1 MTLDELRRDARRR
14 GIATSFTDA
23 GGRFH
28 TVSDT
33 TLRAVLEAMGPAPE
47 ATAWP
52 PVVVARQGRRCDWR
66 PPVGEPVTLALESG
80 AERPLP
86 AKLPGDLPPG
96 RHRLAGR
103 TGATTLVVAPGRCHL
118 PAALAE
124 GGRAWG
130 WAAQLYAVRSRSSWG
145 IGDLGDLAG
154 LLAAT
159 APLGATFA
167 LLNPLHAASPGEPSP
182 YNPSSRVFRNPLYLR
197 VEAVPELAALAGG
210 ERDRVEALA
219 RAGRDLLAR
228 DRIVRPAVYQLKDE
242 VLRLAHG
249 ALARLPGRQAGLAA
263 YRAATANLER
273 FATFCALQHV
283 HGRDWRAWPAAYRDP
298 ARPEVAAFGAE
309 HGDEVGYHA
318 WLQWLLDEQLAAAAA
333 TTPVDYP
340 ARSFPGWATLP
351 VGAPRTGWAGSGTP
365 GGSASSAP
373 GGAGSGA
380 PSGAGLGVVNDL
392 AIGFAPD
399 GFDAWTFQGE
409 LAAGMSVGAPPDPL
423 GPRGQDWGLP
433 AFVPDR
439 LTARGYGP
447 FAQTIRAG
455 MAHAAGLR
463 IDHVMGLFRLFWI
476 PKGAEP
482 AQGTYVRYPADDLL
496 GVLAL
501 ESHRAAAL
509 VVGEDL
515 GTVEPGVRE
524 RLEADGV
531 LSYRLAW
538 FEHGPGGGRRRAAD
552 YPRLALAATTTHDL
566 PTVAGFFSG
575 SDLRHLFEIGVAA
588 PGGDEQADQE
598 AQRASLRRLLEDEG
612 LLAPGEESVEAIVA
626 ALYGFLART
635 PSMLV
640 AATLED
646 AVEAPDR
653 PNVPGTIDQR
663 PNWSLPLP
671 VPLDDLAADPRVR
684 RLAGIL
690 SDGIAAATPEAER
703 NS

>member
-1 MTLDELRRDARRR
+1 MMLEELRRAAEAR

-23 GGRFH
+23 AGRRYV
-28 TVSDT
+28 VSEA
-33 TLRAVLEAMGPAPE
+33 TLEAVLKAMGPAP
-47 ATAWP
+47 ATTAWP
-52 PVVVARQGRRCDWR
+52 PVVVARTGRQVTWR
-66 PPVGEPVTLALESG
+66 PPEGEPATLVLETG
-80 AERPLP
+80 QERPLP
-86 AKLPGDLPPG
+86 AELPGDLPPG
-96 RHRLAGR
+96 WHRVQGR

-118 PAALAE
+118 PAELE
-124 GGRAWG
+124 GGGRAWG
-130 WAAQLYAVRSRSSWG
+130 WAAQLYAVRSRASWG

-159 APLGATFA
+159 APLGAGFA
-167 LLNPLHAASPGEPSP
+167 LLNPLHAAMPTEPSP
-182 YNPSSRVFRNPLYLR
+182 YNPSSRVFRNPLYLHI
-197 VEAVPELAALAGG
+197 EDVPELAGLDP
-210 ERDRVEALA
+210 RDRARVEALA
-219 RAGRDLLAR
+219 RAGQTLLDK
-228 DRIVRPAVYQLKDE
+228 DRIDRPAVYRLKDE
-242 VLRLAHG
+242 ALRLAQA
-249 ALARLPGRQAGLAA
+249 ALGRAPGRRDGLAA
-263 YRAATANLER
+263 YRAATPNLER

-283 HGRDWRAWPAAYRDP
+283 HGQDWRTWPAAYRHP
-298 ARPEVAAFGAE
+298 GRPEVGAFGE
-309 HGDEVGYHA
+309 QHHLEVAYHA
-318 WLQWLLDEQLAAAAA
+318 WLQWLLDEQLAA
-333 TTPVDYP
+333 V
-340 ARSFPGWATLP
+340 RPGW
-351 VGAPRTGWAGSGTP
+351 GQ
-365 GGSASSAP
+365 
-373 GGAGSGA
+373 
-380 PSGAGLGVVNDL
+380 LGVVNDL

-399 GFDAWTFQGE
+399 GFDAWSFQDE

-439 LTARGYGP
+439 LTAGGYAP

-476 PKGAEP
+476 PEGAEP

-501 ESHRAAAL
+501 ESAAAQAL

-524 RLEADGV
+524 RLAAEGV

-538 FEHGPGGGRRRAAD
+538 FEHGPADGRRRAAD

-575 SDLRHLFEIGVAA
+575 TDIDHLYDIGVAT
-588 PGGDEQADQE
+588 PGGPEQADQE
-598 AQRASLRRLLEDEG
+598 AQRESLCRLLEEEG
-612 LLAPGEESVEAIVA
+612 LLAPDERSVPAIVA

-646 AVEAPDR
+646 AVESHDR

-690 SDGIAAATPEAER
+690 SEGTTQATVR
-703 NS
+703 S

>member
-1 MTLDELRRDARRR
+1 MMLEELRRAAEAR

-23 GGRFH
+23 AGRRYV
-28 TVSDT
+28 VSEA
-33 TLRAVLEAMGPAPE
+33 TLEAVLEAMGPAPPPS
-47 ATAWP
+47 AWP
-52 PVVVARQGRRCDWR
+52 PVVVARTGRQVTWR
-66 PPVGEPVTLALESG
+66 PPEGEPATLVLETG
-80 AERPLP
+80 QERPLP
-86 AKLPGDLPPG
+86 AELPGDLPPG
-96 RHRLAGR
+96 WHRVEGR

-118 PAALAE
+118 PAELE
-124 GGRAWG
+124 GGGRAWG
-130 WAAQLYAVRSRSSWG
+130 WAAQLYAVRSRASWG

-159 APLGATFA
+159 APLGAGFA
-167 LLNPLHAASPGEPSP
+167 LLNPLHAAMPTEPSP
-182 YNPSSRVFRNPLYLR
+182 YNPSSRVFRNPLYLHI
-197 VEAVPELAALAGG
+197 EDVPELAGLDP
-210 ERDRVEALA
+210 RDRARVEALA
-219 RAGRDLLAR
+219 RAGQTLLDK
-228 DRIVRPAVYQLKDE
+228 DRIDRPAVYRLKDE
-242 VLRLAHG
+242 ALRLAQA
-249 ALARLPGRQAGLAA
+249 ALGRAPGRRDGLAA
-263 YRAATANLER
+263 YRAATPNLER

-283 HGRDWRAWPAAYRDP
+283 HGQDWRTWPAAYRHP
-298 ARPEVAAFGAE
+298 GRPEVGAFGE
-309 HGDEVGYHA
+309 QHHLEVAYHA
-318 WLQWLLDEQLAAAAA
+318 WLQWLLDEQLAA
-333 TTPVDYP
+333 V
-340 ARSFPGWATLP
+340 RPGW
-351 VGAPRTGWAGSGTP
+351 GQ
-365 GGSASSAP
+365 
-373 GGAGSGA
+373 
-380 PSGAGLGVVNDL
+380 LGVVNDL

-399 GFDAWTFQGE
+399 GFDAWSFQDE

-439 LTARGYGP
+439 LTAGGYAP

-476 PKGAEP
+476 PEGAEP

-501 ESHRAAAL
+501 ESAAAQAL

-524 RLEADGV
+524 RLAAEGV

-538 FEHGPGGGRRRAAD
+538 FEQGPADGRRRAAD

-575 SDLRHLFEIGVAA
+575 TDIDHLYDIGVAT
-588 PGGDEQADQE
+588 PGGPEQADQE
-598 AQRASLRRLLEDEG
+598 AQRESLCRLLEEEG
-612 LLAPGEESVEAIVA
+612 LLAPDERSVPAIVA

-646 AVEAPDR
+646 AVEAHDR

-690 SDGIAAATPEAER
+690 SEGTTQATAR
-703 NS
+703 S

>member
-1 MTLDELRRDARRR
+1 MMLEELRRAAEAR

-23 GGRFH
+23 AGRRYV
-28 TVSDT
+28 VSEA
-33 TLRAVLEAMGPAPE
+33 TLEAVLEAMGPAP
-47 ATAWP
+47 ATTAWP
-52 PVVVARQGRRCDWR
+52 PVVVTRTGRQVTWR
-66 PPVGEPVTLALESG
+66 PPEGEPATLVLETG
-80 AERPLP
+80 QERPLP
-86 AKLPGDLPPG
+86 AELPGDLPPG
-96 RHRLAGR
+96 WHRVQGR

-118 PAALAE
+118 PAELE
-124 GGRAWG
+124 GGGRAWG
-130 WAAQLYAVRSRSSWG
+130 WAAQLYAVRSRASWG

-159 APLGATFA
+159 APLGAGFA
-167 LLNPLHAASPGEPSP
+167 LLNPLHAAMPTEPSP
-182 YNPSSRVFRNPLYLR
+182 YNPSSRVFRNPLYLHI
-197 VEAVPELAALAGG
+197 EDVPELAGLDP
-210 ERDRVEALA
+210 RDRARVEALA
-219 RAGRDLLAR
+219 RAGQTLLDK
-228 DRIVRPAVYQLKDE
+228 DRIDRPAVYRLKDE
-242 VLRLAHG
+242 ALRLAQA
-249 ALARLPGRQAGLAA
+249 ALGRAPGRRDGLAA
-263 YRAATANLER
+263 YRAATPNLER

-283 HGRDWRAWPAAYRDP
+283 HGQDWRTWPAAYRHP
-298 ARPEVAAFGAE
+298 GRPEVGAFGE
-309 HGDEVGYHA
+309 QHHLEVAYHA
-318 WLQWLLDEQLAAAAA
+318 WLQWLLDEQLAA
-333 TTPVDYP
+333 V
-340 ARSFPGWATLP
+340 RPGW
-351 VGAPRTGWAGSGTP
+351 GQ
-365 GGSASSAP
+365 
-373 GGAGSGA
+373 
-380 PSGAGLGVVNDL
+380 LGVVNDL

-399 GFDAWTFQGE
+399 GFDAWSFQDE

-439 LTARGYGP
+439 LTAGGYAP

-476 PKGAEP
+476 PEGAEP

-501 ESHRAAAL
+501 ESAAAQAL

-524 RLEADGV
+524 RLAAEGV

-538 FEHGPGGGRRRAAD
+538 FEHGPADGRRRAAD

-575 SDLRHLFEIGVAA
+575 TDIDHLYDIGVAT
-588 PGGDEQADQE
+588 PGGPEQADQE
-598 AQRASLRRLLEDEG
+598 AQRESLCRLLEEEG
-612 LLAPGEESVEAIVA
+612 LLAPDERSVPAIVA

-646 AVEAPDR
+646 AVESHDR

-671 VPLDDLAADPRVR
+671 VLLDDLAADPRVR

-690 SDGIAAATPEAER
+690 SEGTTQATAR
-703 NS
+703 S

>member
-1 MTLDELRRDARRR
+1 MMLEELRRAAEAR

-23 GGRFH
+23 AGRRYV
-28 TVSDT
+28 VSEA
-33 TLRAVLEAMGPAPE
+33 TLEAVLEAMGPAP
-47 ATAWP
+47 APSAWP
-52 PVVVARQGRRCDWR
+52 SVVVARTGRQVTWR
-66 PPVGEPVTLALESG
+66 PPEGEPATLVLETG
-80 AERPLP
+80 QERPLP
-86 AKLPGDLPPG
+86 AELPGDLPPG
-96 RHRLAGR
+96 WHRVQGR

-118 PAALAE
+118 PAELE
-124 GGRAWG
+124 GGGRAWG
-130 WAAQLYAVRSRSSWG
+130 WAAQLYAVRSRASWG

-159 APLGATFA
+159 APLGAGFA
-167 LLNPLHAASPGEPSP
+167 LLNPLHAAMPTEPSP
-182 YNPSSRVFRNPLYLR
+182 YNPSSRVFRNPLYLN
-197 VEAVPELAALAGG
+197 VEDVPELAGLDP
-210 ERDRVEALA
+210 RDRARVEVLA
-219 RAGRDLLAR
+219 RAGQTLLDE
-228 DRIVRPAVYQLKDE
+228 DRIDRPAVYRLKDE
-242 VLRLAHG
+242 ALRLAQA
-249 ALARLPGRQAGLAA
+249 ALGRAPGRRDGLAA
-263 YRAATANLER
+263 YRAATPNLER

-283 HGRDWRAWPAAYRDP
+283 HGQDWRTWPAAYRHP
-298 ARPEVAAFGAE
+298 GRPEVGAFGE
-309 HGDEVGYHA
+309 QHHLEVAYHA
-318 WLQWLLDEQLAAAAA
+318 WLQWLLDEQLAA
-333 TTPVDYP
+333 V
-340 ARSFPGWATLP
+340 RPGW
-351 VGAPRTGWAGSGTP
+351 GQ
-365 GGSASSAP
+365 
-373 GGAGSGA
+373 
-380 PSGAGLGVVNDL
+380 LGVVNDL

-399 GFDAWTFQGE
+399 GFDAWSFQDE

-439 LTARGYGP
+439 LTAGGYAP

-476 PKGAEP
+476 PEGAEP

-501 ESHRAAAL
+501 ESAAAQAL

-524 RLEADGV
+524 RLAAEGV

-538 FEHGPGGGRRRAAD
+538 FEHGPDDGRRRAAD

-575 SDLRHLFEIGVAA
+575 TDIDHLYDIGVAT
-588 PGGDEQADQE
+588 PGGPEQADQE
-598 AQRASLRRLLEDEG
+598 AQRESLCRLLEDEG
-612 LLAPGEESVEAIVA
+612 LLAPDERSVPAIVA

-646 AVEAPDR
+646 AVEAHDR

-690 SDGIAAATPEAER
+690 SKGTTQATAEAER
-703 NS
+703 KS

>member
-1 MTLDELRRDARRR
+1 MMLEELRRAAEAR

-23 GGRFH
+23 AGRRYV
-28 TVSDT
+28 VSEA
-33 TLRAVLEAMGPAPE
+33 TLEAVLEAMGPAP
-47 ATAWP
+47 APSAWP
-52 PVVVARQGRRCDWR
+52 SVVVARTGRQVTWR
-66 PPVGEPVTLALESG
+66 PPEGEPATLVLETG
-80 AERPLP
+80 QERPLP
-86 AKLPGDLPPG
+86 AELPGDLPPG
-96 RHRLAGR
+96 WHRVQGR

-118 PAALAE
+118 PAELE
-124 GGRAWG
+124 GGGRAWG
-130 WAAQLYAVRSRSSWG
+130 WAAQLYAVRSRASWG

-159 APLGATFA
+159 APLGAGFA
-167 LLNPLHAASPGEPSP
+167 LLNPLHAAMPTEPSP
-182 YNPSSRVFRNPLYLR
+182 YNPSSRVFRNPLYLH
-197 VEAVPELAALAGG
+197 VEDVPELAGLDP
-210 ERDRVEALA
+210 RDRARVEALA
-219 RAGRDLLAR
+219 RAGQTLLDK
-228 DRIVRPAVYQLKDE
+228 DRIDRPAVYRLKDE
-242 VLRLAHG
+242 ALRLAQA
-249 ALARLPGRQAGLAA
+249 ALGRAPGRRDGLAA
-263 YRAATANLER
+263 YRAATPNLER

-283 HGRDWRAWPAAYRDP
+283 HGQDWRTWPAAYRHP
-298 ARPEVAAFGAE
+298 GRPEVGAFGE
-309 HGDEVGYHA
+309 QHHLEVAYHA
-318 WLQWLLDEQLAAAAA
+318 WLQWLLDEQLAA
-333 TTPVDYP
+333 V
-340 ARSFPGWATLP
+340 RPGW
-351 VGAPRTGWAGSGTP
+351 GQ
-365 GGSASSAP
+365 
-373 GGAGSGA
+373 
-380 PSGAGLGVVNDL
+380 LGVVNDL

-399 GFDAWTFQGE
+399 GFDAWSFQDE

-439 LTARGYGP
+439 LTAGGYAP

-476 PKGAEP
+476 PAGAEP

-501 ESHRAAAL
+501 ESAAAQAL

-524 RLEADGV
+524 RLAAEGV

-538 FEHGPGGGRRRAAD
+538 FEHGPDDGRRRAAD

-575 SDLRHLFEIGVAA
+575 TDIDHLYDIGVAT
-588 PGGDEQADQE
+588 PGGPEQADQE
-598 AQRASLRRLLEDEG
+598 AQRESLCRLLEDEG
-612 LLAPGEESVEAIVA
+612 LLAPGERSVPAIVA

-646 AVEAPDR
+646 AVEAHDR

-690 SDGIAAATPEAER
+690 SEGPNRTPAEAER
-703 NS
+703 KS

>member
-1 MTLDELRRDARRR
+1 MTLDELRRTARGR

-23 GGRFH
+23 GGRFS
-28 TVSDT
+28 TVSEP

-47 ATAWP
+47 PTAWP

-66 PPVGEPVTLALESG
+66 PPEGEPVTLALEGG

-86 AKLPGDLPPG
+86 AELPDDLPPG
-96 RHRLAGR
+96 RHRVIGR

-159 APLGATFA
+159 APLGAGFA

-197 VEAVPELAALAGG
+197 VEAVPELAALTAD

-219 RAGRDLLAR
+219 RAGRDLLAG
-228 DRIVRPAVYQLKDE
+228 DRIDRPAVYRLKDE
-242 VLRLAHG
+242 ALRLASG
-249 ALARLPGRQAGLAA
+249 ALARLPDRQAGLAG

-273 FATFCALQHV
+273 FATFCALQHA
-283 HGRDWRAWPAAYRDP
+283 HGRDWRTWPAAYRDP
-298 ARPEVAAFGAE
+298 ARPEVAAFGAG

-318 WLQWLLDEQLAAAAA
+318 WLQWLLDEQLAAA
-333 TTPVDYP
+333 TPDGP
-340 ARSFPGWATLP
+340 
-351 VGAPRTGWAGSGTP
+351 
-365 GGSASSAP
+365 
-373 GGAGSGA
+373 
-380 PSGAGLGVVNDL
+380 GLGVLNDL

-399 GFDAWTFQGE
+399 GFDAWSFQDE
-409 LAAGMSVGAPPDPL
+409 LAPGITVGAPPDPL

-439 LTARGYGP
+439 LAAGGYEP

-476 PKGAEP
+476 PEGAEP
-482 AQGTYVRYPADDLL
+482 AEGTYVRYSADDLL
-496 GVLAL
+496 GILAL
-501 ESHRAAAL
+501 ESVAAGAL

-515 GTVEPGVRE
+515 GTVEHGVRE
-524 RLEADGV
+524 RLEAEGV

-538 FEHGPGGGRRRAAD
+538 FERGPGGGRRRAAD

-575 SDLRHLFEIGVAA
+575 SDLRHLYEIGVAA

-612 LLAPGEESVEAIVA
+612 LLAPGEGSVEAIVA

-635 PSMLV
+635 PSMLL

-646 AVEAPDR
+646 AVEAHER

-671 VPLDDLAADPRVR
+671 VPLEDLAADPRVR

-690 SDGIAAATPEAER
+690 STGIARAAPEAER
-703 NS
+703 KS

>member
-1 MTLDELRRDARRR
+1 MMLEALRRAAEAR
-14 GIATSFTDA
+14 GITTSFTDA
-23 GGRFH
+23 ADRRYA
-28 TVSDT
+28 VSEA
-33 TLRAVLEAMGPAPE
+33 TLEAVLEAMGPAPVT
-47 ATAWP
+47 AAWP
-52 PVVVARQGRRCDWR
+52 PVVVARIGREVTWA
-66 PPVGEPVTLALESG
+66 PPEGEPATLVLETG
-80 AERPLP
+80 EERPLP
-86 AKLPGDLPPG
+86 AELPGDLPTG
-96 RHRLAGR
+96 WHRVEGR
-103 TGATTLVVAPGRCHL
+103 TGATTLVVAPVRCHL
-118 PAALAE
+118 PAELE
-124 GGRAWG
+124 GGGRAWG
-130 WAAQLYAVRSRSSWG
+130 WAAQLYAVRSRASWG

-159 APLGATFA
+159 APLGAGFA
-167 LLNPLHAASPGEPSP
+167 LLNPLHAALPTEPSP

-197 VEAVPELAALAGG
+197 IENVPELAALDPRD
-210 ERDRVEALA
+210 RDRVEALA
-219 RAGRDLLAR
+219 GAGRGLLDK
-228 DRIVRPAVYQLKDE
+228 DRIDRPAVYRLKDE
-242 VLRLAHG
+242 ALRLAHG
-249 ALARLPGRQAGLAA
+249 AIGRAPGRQDELAA
-263 YRAATANLER
+263 YRAATPNLER

-283 HGRDWRAWPAAYRDP
+283 HGQDWRTWPAAYRHP
-298 ARPEVAAFGAE
+298 GRPEVGAFGE
-309 HGDEVGYHA
+309 QHHEEVAYHA
-318 WLQWLLDEQLAAAAA
+318 WLQWLLDEQLAA
-333 TTPVDYP
+333 V
-340 ARSFPGWATLP
+340 RPGW
-351 VGAPRTGWAGSGTP
+351 GQ
-365 GGSASSAP
+365 
-373 GGAGSGA
+373 
-380 PSGAGLGVVNDL
+380 LGVVNDL

-399 GFDAWTFQGE
+399 GFDAWLFQDE

-439 LTARGYGP
+439 LAAGGYGP

-476 PKGAEP
+476 PDGAEP

-501 ESHRAAAL
+501 ESAAAQAV

-515 GTVEPGVRE
+515 GTVEAGVRE
-524 RLEADGV
+524 RLAAEGV

-538 FEHGPGGGRRRAAD
+538 FEHGPDGGRRRAAD

-575 SDLRHLFEIGVAA
+575 TDLGHLRDIGVAT
-588 PGGDEQADQE
+588 PGGPEQADQE
-598 AQRASLRRLLEDEG
+598 AQRESLCRLLEDEG
-612 LLAPGEESVEAIVA
+612 LLAPGDRSVPAIVA
-626 ALYGFLART
+626 ALYGFLTRT
-635 PSMLV
+635 PAMLV

-646 AVEAPDR
+646 AVEAHDR

-690 SDGIAAATPEAER
+690 SEGTTQATAR
-703 NS
+703 S

>member
-1 MTLDELRRDARRR
+1 MMLDELRRTAEAR

-23 GGRFH
+23 AGERH
-28 TVSDT
+28 VAAEA
-33 TLRAVLEAMGPAPE
+33 TLEAVLEAMGPAP
-47 ATAWP
+47 APAAWP
-52 PVVVARQGRRCDWR
+52 PVVVTRTGRPDASGTWS
-66 PPVGEPVTLALESG
+66 PPEGEPATVVLETG
-80 AERPLP
+80 EERPLP
-86 AKLPGDLPPG
+86 AELPGDLPPG
-96 RHRLAGR
+96 RHRVEGR

-118 PAALAE
+118 PAGLE
-124 GGRAWG
+124 GGGRAWG
-130 WAAQLYAVRSRSSWG
+130 WAAQLYAVRSRASWG

-159 APLGATFA
+159 APLGAGFA
-167 LLNPLHAASPGEPSP
+167 LLNPLHAAMPAEPSP
-182 YNPSSRVFRNPLYLR
+182 YNPSSRVFRNPLYLCI
-197 VEAVPELAALAGG
+197 EDVPELQALDP
-210 ERDRVEALA
+210 E
-219 RAGRDLLAR
+219 AR
-228 DRIVRPAVYQLKDE
+228 DRMEALGGDGRALLGQDRIDRPAVYRLKDTA
-242 VLRLAHG
+242 LRLAHG
-249 ALARLPGRQAGLAA
+249 ALGRVPGRREGLAA
-263 YRAATANLER
+263 YRAATPNLER

-283 HGRDWRAWPAAYRDP
+283 HGQDWRAWPAAYRHP
-298 ARPEVAAFGAE
+298 GRPEVAAFGDQ
-309 HGDEVGYHA
+309 HHQEVAYHA
-318 WLQWLLDEQLAAAAA
+318 WLQWLLDEQLAAAGAA
-333 TTPVDYP
+333 
-340 ARSFPGWATLP
+340 
-351 VGAPRTGWAGSGTP
+351 RTQ
-365 GGSASSAP
+365 
-373 GGAGSGA
+373 
-380 PSGAGLGVVNDL
+380 LGVVNDL

-399 GFDAWTFQGE
+399 GFDAWSFQDE
-409 LAAGMSVGAPPDPL
+409 LAEGISVGAPPDPL

-433 AFVPDR
+433 AFVPDQ
-439 LTARGYGP
+439 LAAGGYGP

-476 PKGAEP
+476 PAGAEP

-524 RLEADGV
+524 RLAAEGV

-538 FEHGPGGGRRRAAD
+538 FEHDHADRRRRAAD

-566 PTVAGFFSG
+566 PTVAGFFTG
-575 SDLRHLFEIGVAA
+575 SDLDHLCDIGVAT
-588 PGGDEQADQE
+588 PGGQEQADQE
-598 AQRASLRRLLEDEG
+598 EQRDSLCRLLEDEG
-612 LLAPGEESVEAIVA
+612 LLAPGERSVEAIVA

-635 PSMLV
+635 PAMLV

-671 VPLDDLAADPRVR
+671 VLLDDLAADPRVR

-690 SDGIAAATPEAER
+690 SAQAGQATAEAER
-703 NS
+703 KS

>member
-1 MTLDELRRDARRR
+1 MMLEELRRAAEAR

-23 GGRFH
+23 AGRRYV
-28 TVSDT
+28 VSEA
-33 TLRAVLEAMGPAPE
+33 TLEAVLEAMGPAP
-47 ATAWP
+47 APSAWP
-52 PVVVARQGRRCDWR
+52 PVVVARTGRQVTWR
-66 PPVGEPVTLALESG
+66 PPEGEPATLVLETG
-80 AERPLP
+80 QERPLP
-86 AKLPGDLPPG
+86 AELPGDLPPG
-96 RHRLAGR
+96 WHRVQGR

-118 PAALAE
+118 PAELE
-124 GGRAWG
+124 GGGRAWG
-130 WAAQLYAVRSRSSWG
+130 WAAQLYAVRSRASWG

-159 APLGATFA
+159 APLGAGFA
-167 LLNPLHAASPGEPSP
+167 LLNPLHAAMPTEPSP
-182 YNPSSRVFRNPLYLR
+182 YNPSSRVFRNPLYLHI
-197 VEAVPELAALAGG
+197 EDVPELAGLDP
-210 ERDRVEALA
+210 RDRARVEALA
-219 RAGRDLLAR
+219 RAGQTLLDK
-228 DRIVRPAVYQLKDE
+228 DRIDRPAVYRLKDE
-242 VLRLAHG
+242 ALRLAQA
-249 ALARLPGRQAGLAA
+249 ALGRAPGRRDGLAA
-263 YRAATANLER
+263 YRAATPNLER

-283 HGRDWRAWPAAYRDP
+283 HGQDWRTWPAAYRHP
-298 ARPEVAAFGAE
+298 GRPEVGAFGE
-309 HGDEVGYHA
+309 QHHLEVAYHA
-318 WLQWLLDEQLAAAAA
+318 WLQWLLDEQLAA
-333 TTPVDYP
+333 V
-340 ARSFPGWATLP
+340 RPGW
-351 VGAPRTGWAGSGTP
+351 GQ
-365 GGSASSAP
+365 
-373 GGAGSGA
+373 
-380 PSGAGLGVVNDL
+380 LGVVNDL

-399 GFDAWTFQGE
+399 GFDAWSFQDE

-439 LTARGYGP
+439 LTAGGYAP

-476 PKGAEP
+476 PEGAEP

-501 ESHRAAAL
+501 ESAAAQAL

-524 RLEADGV
+524 RLAAEGV

-538 FEHGPGGGRRRAAD
+538 FEHGPDDGRRRAAD

-575 SDLRHLFEIGVAA
+575 TDIDHLYDIGVAT
-588 PGGDEQADQE
+588 PGGPEQADQE
-598 AQRASLRRLLEDEG
+598 AQRESLCRLLEEEG
-612 LLAPGEESVEAIVA
+612 LLAPDERSVPAIVA

-646 AVEAPDR
+646 AVESHDR

-690 SDGIAAATPEAER
+690 SEGPNRTPAEAER
-703 NS
+703 KS

>member
-1 MTLDELRRDARRR
+1 MMLEELRRAAEAR

-23 GGRFH
+23 AGRRYV
-28 TVSDT
+28 VSEA
-33 TLRAVLEAMGPAPE
+33 TLEAVLEAMGPAP
-47 ATAWP
+47 ATTAWP
-52 PVVVARQGRRCDWR
+52 PVVVTRTGRQVTWR
-66 PPVGEPVTLALESG
+66 PPEGEPATLVLETG
-80 AERPLP
+80 QERPLP
-86 AKLPGDLPPG
+86 AELPGDLPPG
-96 RHRLAGR
+96 WHRVQGR

-118 PAALAE
+118 PAELE
-124 GGRAWG
+124 GGGRAWG
-130 WAAQLYAVRSRSSWG
+130 WAAQLYAVRSRASWG

-159 APLGATFA
+159 APLGAGFA
-167 LLNPLHAASPGEPSP
+167 LLNPLHAAMPTEPSP
-182 YNPSSRVFRNPLYLR
+182 YNPSSRVFRNPLYLHI
-197 VEAVPELAALAGG
+197 EDVPELAGLDP
-210 ERDRVEALA
+210 RDRARVEALA
-219 RAGRDLLAR
+219 RAGQTLLDK
-228 DRIVRPAVYQLKDE
+228 DRIDRPAVYRLKDE
-242 VLRLAHG
+242 ALRLAQA
-249 ALARLPGRQAGLAA
+249 ALGRAPGRRDGLAA
-263 YRAATANLER
+263 YRAATPNLER

-283 HGRDWRAWPAAYRDP
+283 HGQDWRTWPAAYRHP
-298 ARPEVAAFGAE
+298 GRPEVGAFGE
-309 HGDEVGYHA
+309 QHHLEVAYHA
-318 WLQWLLDEQLAAAAA
+318 WLQWLLDEQLAA
-333 TTPVDYP
+333 V
-340 ARSFPGWATLP
+340 RPGW
-351 VGAPRTGWAGSGTP
+351 GQ
-365 GGSASSAP
+365 
-373 GGAGSGA
+373 
-380 PSGAGLGVVNDL
+380 LGVVNDL

-399 GFDAWTFQGE
+399 GFDAWSFQDE

-439 LTARGYGP
+439 LTAGGYAP

-476 PKGAEP
+476 PEGAEP

-501 ESHRAAAL
+501 ESAAAQAL

-524 RLEADGV
+524 RLAAEGV

-538 FEHGPGGGRRRAAD
+538 FEHGPDDGRRRAAD

-575 SDLRHLFEIGVAA
+575 TDIDHLYDIGVAT
-588 PGGDEQADQE
+588 PGGPEQADQE
-598 AQRASLRRLLEDEG
+598 AQRESLCRLLEEEG
-612 LLAPGEESVEAIVA
+612 LLAPDERSVPAIVA

-646 AVEAPDR
+646 AVESHDR

-690 SDGIAAATPEAER
+690 SEGPNRTPAEAER
-703 NS
+703 KS

>member
-1 MTLDELRRDARRR
+1 MMLEELRRAAEAR

-23 GGRFH
+23 AGRRYV
-28 TVSDT
+28 VSEA
-33 TLRAVLEAMGPAPE
+33 TLEAVLEAMGPAP
-47 ATAWP
+47 ATTAWP
-52 PVVVARQGRRCDWR
+52 PVVVTRTGRQVTWR
-66 PPVGEPVTLALESG
+66 PPEGEPATLVLETG
-80 AERPLP
+80 QERPLP
-86 AKLPGDLPPG
+86 AELPGDLPPG
-96 RHRLAGR
+96 WHRVQGR

-118 PAALAE
+118 PAELE
-124 GGRAWG
+124 GGGRAWG
-130 WAAQLYAVRSRSSWG
+130 WAAQLYAVRSRASWG

-159 APLGATFA
+159 APLGAGFA
-167 LLNPLHAASPGEPSP
+167 LLNPLHAAMPTEPSP
-182 YNPSSRVFRNPLYLR
+182 YNPSSRVFRNPLYLHI
-197 VEAVPELAALAGG
+197 EDVPELAGLDP
-210 ERDRVEALA
+210 RDRARVEALA
-219 RAGRDLLAR
+219 RAGQTLLDK
-228 DRIVRPAVYQLKDE
+228 DRIDRPAVYRLKDE
-242 VLRLAHG
+242 ALRLAQA
-249 ALARLPGRQAGLAA
+249 ALGRAPGRRDGLAA
-263 YRAATANLER
+263 YRAATPNLER

-283 HGRDWRAWPAAYRDP
+283 HGQDWRTWPAAYRHP
-298 ARPEVAAFGAE
+298 GRPEVGAFGE
-309 HGDEVGYHA
+309 QHHLEVAYHA
-318 WLQWLLDEQLAAAAA
+318 WLQWLLDEQLAA
-333 TTPVDYP
+333 V
-340 ARSFPGWATLP
+340 RPGW
-351 VGAPRTGWAGSGTP
+351 GQ
-365 GGSASSAP
+365 
-373 GGAGSGA
+373 
-380 PSGAGLGVVNDL
+380 LGVVNDL

-399 GFDAWTFQGE
+399 GFDAWSFQDE

-439 LTARGYGP
+439 LTAGGYAP

-476 PKGAEP
+476 PEGAEP

-501 ESHRAAAL
+501 ESAAAQAL

-524 RLEADGV
+524 RLAAEGV

-538 FEHGPGGGRRRAAD
+538 FEHGPDDGRRRAAD

-575 SDLRHLFEIGVAA
+575 TDIDHLYDIGVAT
-588 PGGDEQADQE
+588 PGGPEQADQE
-598 AQRASLRRLLEDEG
+598 AQRESLCRLLEEEG
-612 LLAPGEESVEAIVA
+612 LLAPDERSVPAIVA

-646 AVEAPDR
+646 AVESHDR

-690 SDGIAAATPEAER
+690 SEGTTQATVR
-703 NS
+703 S